1 MPPSLDDTSV
11 RDDQALLRVLLPK
24 WFTTKG
30 GRPRPTSD
38 SLTDSNFE
46 NSCYVEG
53 EMSLEELRTLFPGLR
68 IARIPV
74 ALLRQEHFA
83 IERRSDEAPEGC
95 SAPDSHV
102 VVGPIRDFDRGRYER
117 SARAIVRDPSV
128 QVFDPD

>member
-1 MPPSLDDTSV
+1 MPPSLDDPSV
-11 RDDQALLRVLLPK
+11 RNDQALLRVLLSK

-46 NSCYVEG
+46 NSCFVEG
-53 EMSLEELRTLFPGLR
+53 EISVQELRTLFPGLR

-74 ALLRQEHFA
+74 GLLRQQHFA
-83 IERRSDEAPEGC
+83 IERRPDEAPQGC
-95 SAPDSHV
+95 SAPESHV
-102 VVGPIRDFDRGRYER
+102 VVGPIRDFDRGHYEK
-117 SARAIVRDPSV
+117 SASAIVKDPSV